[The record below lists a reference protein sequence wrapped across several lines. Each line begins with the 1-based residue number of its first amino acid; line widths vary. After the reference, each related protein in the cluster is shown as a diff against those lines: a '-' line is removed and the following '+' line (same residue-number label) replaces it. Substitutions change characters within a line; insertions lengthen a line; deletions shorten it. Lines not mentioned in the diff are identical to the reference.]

1 MNKTNKHQE
10 QFKEAKKGIELF
22 YYECLLLTNYQDLQ
36 NHLNN
41 LEAYFLRSQKDKALN
56 KNIILFKN
64 YFKNEAPKKR
74 DIETIKKKKVFKNIR
89 PKKSYK
95 DYLIEYQFLRN
106 KGYSYK
112 KISDYSKQYFKVSV
126 SKETV
131 RNFLNR
137 EVKNDR

>member
-22 YYECLLLTNYQDLQ
+22 YYESLLLTNYQDLQ

-41 LEAYFLRSQKDKALN
+41 LEAYFLRTQKDKALN

-64 YFKNEAPKKR
+64 YFKNEVGKKR
-74 DIETIKKKKVFKNIR
+74 DIETIKKKKILKNIR

-126 SKETV
+126 SKETI
-131 RNFLNR
+131 RNFLNK
-137 EVKNDR
+137 EV